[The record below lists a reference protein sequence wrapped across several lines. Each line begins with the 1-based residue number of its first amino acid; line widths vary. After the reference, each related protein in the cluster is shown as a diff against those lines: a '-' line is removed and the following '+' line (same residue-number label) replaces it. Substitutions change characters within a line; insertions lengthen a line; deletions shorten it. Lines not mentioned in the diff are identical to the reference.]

1 MTLADSRA
9 GLVTACLEAAVPL
22 AIAELRDEPF
32 SVRQRVAAEAGLI
45 VASQADTMMFGSKRK
60 PGAAA
65 RELERHRNHVRPVT
79 REVHDKC
86 DPCRNGMPDYS
97 AGEVFSYLA
106 KGLAALA
113 CQPGGVT
120 FLGLHW
126 CVYSHPWCPNA
137 QTGRRPGCCL
147 CSDDCRLHTRL
158 ADQDDPAKCSPEC
171 HWCKNGCPAADTE
184 KSCCK
189 DTIKPKE
196 NTMENTEEKFEGWA
210 ILVLMGHRRLAGYL
224 TTQEIAGQA
233 FLRIDVPSEP
243 PATQLY
249 SAGAVYCITP
259 TTEETARQAAGL
271 GRVQPVSR
279 WELPQ
284 PVRADDAYGDPVNDG
299 DEADGKDDAWNKPLP
314 LEDVP
319 AGTRL

>member
-1 MTLADSRA
+1 
-9 GLVTACLEAAVPL
+9 
-22 AIAELRDEPF
+22 
-32 SVRQRVAAEAGLI
+32 
-45 VASQADTMMFGSKRK
+45 
-60 PGAAA
+60 
-65 RELERHRNHVRPVT
+65 
-79 REVHDKC
+79 
-86 DPCRNGMPDYS
+86 MPDYS

-126 CVYSHPWCPNA
+126 CVRRHPWCPHA
-137 QTGRRPGCCL
+137 TGRRTSCCT
-147 CSDDCRLHTRL
+147 CTDDCRLHAATGT
-158 ADQDDPAKCSPEC
+158 AGTATASACVPDCQFCQ
-171 HWCKNGCPAADTE
+171 NGCPAADTGE
-184 KSCCK
+184 PCCT
-189 DTIKPKE
+189 DPIKP
-196 NTMENTEEKFEGWA
+196 EEKTMTDDTDDTFEGWA
-210 ILVLMGHRRLAGYL
+210 ILELMGRRRLAGYL
-224 TTQEIAGQA
+224 TTQDIAGQS
-233 FLRIDVPSEP
+233 FLRIDVPSDP

-279 WELPQ
+279 WELP
-284 PVRADDAYGDPVNDG
+284 PAVRADDAYGDPADDD
-299 DEADGKDDAWNKPLP
+299 DEDDDAKDEDAWNQPLP